1 MGAVRQDEIK
11 RREAIVRVLLD
22 AATRASEAVRNKPIT
37 NNKDRSNE

>member
-22 AATRASEAVRNKPIT
+22 AATRASEAVRDKSIINDK
-37 NNKDRSNE
+37 RLR